1 MQNNQVATIAQ
12 NTLLLP
18 TGLDEAI
25 LQKLLNQLLSGG
37 VDDGDLYFQ
46 YQARESWILED
57 HQIKTGTYNLSQGVG
72 VRALSNEKAG
82 LAYTNTLD
90 KENLLQAIKMARN
103 VALHGGENERKV
115 PCPIASAAPLVIKHH
130 VDLLYSSNN
139 PLLITDSAIK
149 VAWLK
154 NIDSMAHALD
164 PRVKK
169 VKASLQ
175 GSYTIVLILNNLG
188 QLVYDVRPL
197 VRFSVN
203 VLMEE
208 KGRTESGTG
217 SGGGRI
223 DYAALM
229 SDDGMTRFVQRAVH
243 EAALNLRAEP
253 APAGTMPVVLG
264 PGWSGVLLHEAVGH
278 GLEGDFN
285 RKGLSA
291 YSGKLGQQVA
301 SSAVTIVDNGAI
313 PERRG
318 SLSVDDEGTPTQCTT
333 LIENGVLKNYM
344 QDRLNARLMGLNPT
358 GNGRRESFA
367 HLPMPRMTNTYML
380 AGEYLP
386 TDIISSVK
394 KGLYAANLDGG
405 QVDITSGQ
413 FVFATSEA
421 YLIENGK
428 ITRPVKGATLI
439 GNGPEAM
446 KRVSMVGNDLA
457 LDPGVGTC
465 GKNGQSV
472 PVGVGQP
479 TVKVDS
485 LVVGGTK

>member
-1 MQNNQVATIAQ
+1 MQNNHIATIAQ

-25 LQKLLNQLLSGG
+25 LQKLLSQLLSGS

-57 HQIKTGTYNLSQGVG
+57 HQIKTGTYDLSQGVG
-72 VRALSNEKAG
+72 VRALSGEKAG

-90 KENLLQAIKMARN
+90 KENLLQSIKMARN
-103 VALHGGENERKV
+103 VALHGSEEERKISR
-115 PCPIASAAPLVIKHH
+115 PIAGAAPFATKNKGE
-130 VDLLYSSNN
+130 LLYSSNN
-139 PLLITDSAIK
+139 PLLMTDSATK

-154 NIDSMAHALD
+154 SIDTMAHALD

-175 GSYTIVLILNNLG
+175 GSHTIVLILNSLG

-203 VLMEE
+203 VLVEE
-208 KGRTESGTG
+208 NGRKESGSG

-223 DYAALM
+223 DYTTLM
-229 SDDGMTRFVQRAVH
+229 TDEGMVRFVQRAVH
-243 EAALNLRAEP
+243 EATLNLRAEP

-301 SSAVTIVDNGAI
+301 SSAVTIVDNGTV
-313 PERRG
+313 PDRRG
-318 SLSVDDEGTPTQCTT
+318 SLAVDDEGTPTQCTT
-333 LIENGVLKNYM
+333 LIENGMLKNYM

-380 AGEYLP
+380 AGEYSP

-421 YLIENGK
+421 YLIEDGK

-446 KRVSMVGNDLA
+446 QRVSMVGNDLA

>member
-1 MQNNQVATIAQ
+1 MNNQIAAIAQ

-18 TGLDEAI
+18 TGLDEAT
-25 LQKLLNQLLSGG
+25 LQKLLNQLLSGS

-57 HQIKTGTYNLSQGVG
+57 HQIKTGTFDLSQGVG
-72 VRALSNEKAG
+72 VRALSGEKAG

-90 KENLLQAIKMARN
+90 KENLLQSIKMARN
-103 VALHGGENERKV
+103 VALHGREDERKIAH
-115 PCPIASAAPLVIKHH
+115 PISKADTFIAKPNN
-130 VDLLYSSNN
+130 DLLYSSNN
-139 PLLITDSAIK
+139 PLLMTDSATK
-149 VAWLK
+149 VGWLK
-154 NIDSMAHALD
+154 SIDTMAHALD

-175 GSYTIVLILNNLG
+175 GSYTIVLILNNDG
-188 QLVYDVRPL
+188 QLIYDVRPL

-203 VLMEE
+203 VLVEE
-208 KGRTESGTG
+208 KGRKESGSG

-223 DYAALM
+223 DYTTLM
-229 SDDGMTRFVQRAVH
+229 TDEGMTRFVQRAVH
-243 EAALNLRAEP
+243 EATLNLRAEP
-253 APAGTMPVVLG
+253 APAGSMPVVLG
-264 PGWSGVLLHEAVGH
+264 PGWAGVLLHEAVGH

-301 SSAVTIVDNGAI
+301 SSAVTIVDNGTL
-313 PERRG
+313 PDRRG
-318 SLSVDDEGTPTQCTT
+318 SLMVDDEGTPTQCTT
-333 LIENGVLKNYM
+333 LIENGILKNYM

-380 AGEYLP
+380 AGEYSP

-421 YLIENGK
+421 YLIEDGK

-446 KRVSMVGNDLA
+446 QRVSMVGNDLA

-479 TVKVDS
+479 TLKVDS